1 MKNIAILTGGF
12 DAEKIISFRSAD
24 VVEKFLPKTKY
35 HVLQIIIE
43 TDGWYEKHTKS
54 PIDKNDFT
62 LILDGK
68 KHKFDAV
75 FAALHGSP
83 LEDGK
88 LQGYFDILQIPYT
101 CCSGWVSAL
110 TMNKMGT
117 KKYLS
122 DANVHMSKTLHFRRN
137 QPINFEAIRAL
148 GLPLFVKPNAAG
160 SSFGITKV
168 HILDGLQRAIDIAF
182 EHDEE
187 ILVEE
192 FIEGREFGNG
202 VFSYKGIPTAL
213 PITEIISETEFFDYA
228 AKYEGKSKEVTP
240 ANLSPELTKKCQNL
254 SLYLYKELECSGFV
268 RFDYILKGEEFYFLE
283 VNTIPGMSE
292 QSIIPQQATHFGM
305 SLTDFFD
312 IALQEILEFSKK

>member
-68 KHKFDAV
+68 KHQFDAV

-122 DANVHMSKTLHFRRN
+122 DADVHMSKTLHFRRN

-160 SSFGITKV
+160 SSLASPKCIYSMDCKEPL
-168 HILDGLQRAIDIAF
+168 ILRLNMMKRYWWKN
-182 EHDEE
+182 
-187 ILVEE
+187 LL
-192 FIEGREFGNG
+192 
-202 VFSYKGIPTAL
+202 KG
-213 PITEIISETEFFDYA
+213 
-228 AKYEGKSKEVTP
+228 
-240 ANLSPELTKKCQNL
+240 ANLAMAFFLIKGFPPHCPLRRLFLKQN
-254 SLYLYKELECSGFV
+254 
-268 RFDYILKGEEFYFLE
+268 
-283 VNTIPGMSE
+283 
-292 QSIIPQQATHFGM
+292 
-305 SLTDFFD
+305 SLTMR
-312 IALQEILEFSKK
+312 QNTKENRKK